1 MKEMR
6 KTKFNIWLVVLTIV
20 VFSLTNKLFAQ
31 GPPINTD
38 TPILLGL
45 TGGGFR
51 TFGKI
56 ISTDLGETFIQ
67 PLAIPYNV
75 TTNFQIGV
83 IQSFVTRFP
92 KDGKNQSGFGNFSFF
107 AKQMMFQIN
116 RRAKTFRGLLKFTQ
130 TFPTGASN
138 VSADVYS
145 SQIMFVT
152 GYVTLKY
159 GLYGSAGYTFISKN
173 LPDNLVY
180 NFAFGYPLLPQKY
193 PPFQLNLY
201 LELNGQHVYEVDRN
215 LLFLS
220 PGLQFITSSRLLFET
235 SVQIPIADDR
245 NIFNYTYSF
254 GIRWLAF

>member
-1 MKEMR
+1 MAKL
-6 KTKFNIWLVVLTIV
+6 KLKLIILVLLT
-20 VFSLTNKLFAQ
+20 FTFTNKLFAQ

-51 TFGKI
+51 TFGKV
-56 ISTDLGETFIQ
+56 ISTDFGETYVQ
-67 PLAIPYNV
+67 PFVIPYNL

-83 IQSFVTRFP
+83 MQPFVTRFP
-92 KDGKNQSGFGNFSFF
+92 KNGKNQSGFGNLSLF
-107 AKQMMFQIN
+107 AKQTIFQIN
-116 RRAKTFRGLLKFTQ
+116 KRAKTFRGLLKFTQ

-138 VSADVYS
+138 VSTDVYS

-159 GLYGSAGYTFISKN
+159 GFYGSAGYMFVSKN

-201 LELNGQHVYEVDRN
+201 LELNGQHVYEVDKS

-220 PGLQFITSSRLLFET
+220 PGLQLITSSRLLFET

-254 GIRWLAF
+254 GIRWLVF

>member
-1 MKEMR
+1 
-6 KTKFNIWLVVLTIV
+6 

-31 GPPINTD
+31 GPPVNTD

-56 ISTDLGETFIQ
+56 VSTDLGVTYIQ
-67 PLAIPYNV
+67 PVAVPYNV
-75 TTNFQIGV
+75 TANFQIGAV
-83 IQSFVTRFP
+83 QPFVYRFP
-92 KDGKNQSGFGNFSFF
+92 KSGESQSGFGNLSLF
-107 AKQMMFQIN
+107 AKRMLLQIDSK
-116 RRAKTFRGLLKFTQ
+116 AKTFRALLKFTQ
-130 TFPTGASN
+130 AFPTGASS

-145 SQIMFVT
+145 SQIMLVT

-159 GLYGSAGYTFISKN
+159 GIYGSAGYTFVSKN

-201 LELNGQHVYEVDRN
+201 LELNGKHVLEVDKN

-220 PGLQFITSSRLLFET
+220 PGLQFITSGRLLFET
-235 SVQIPIADDR
+235 SVQIPVVDDTKLL
-245 NIFNYTYSF
+245 NFTYSL